1 MKLDVRIKGR
11 RSVRSYTD
19 ESVSIISSS
28 VSASIFQF
36 RDFIVHFILMKRS
49 CMVFTEEKLAKPTV
63 PFILK

>member
-19 ESVSIISSS
+19 EPVSIISSS